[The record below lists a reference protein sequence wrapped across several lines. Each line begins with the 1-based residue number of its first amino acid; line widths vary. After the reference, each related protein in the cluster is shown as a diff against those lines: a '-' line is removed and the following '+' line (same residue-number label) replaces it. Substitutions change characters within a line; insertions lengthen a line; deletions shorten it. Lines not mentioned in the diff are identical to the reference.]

1 MRRVTAT
8 AHRDFPRAEPTA
20 ATVLKCQF
28 IRAHD
33 DSPRG
38 DVIEGGGVILSPTE
52 ETCSVKCVIVR
63 SLWTTATNSVYNYS
77 RDKLIGNPSMC
88 TSPAP

>member
-1 MRRVTAT
+1 MRVTAT
-8 AHRDFPRAEPTA
+8 AHRDFPSAA

-52 ETCSVKCVIVR
+52 EAYTVKCVIVR
-63 SLWTTATNSVYNYS
+63 SLCNQQCLQLLA
-77 RDKLIGNPSMC
+77 
-88 TSPAP
+88 